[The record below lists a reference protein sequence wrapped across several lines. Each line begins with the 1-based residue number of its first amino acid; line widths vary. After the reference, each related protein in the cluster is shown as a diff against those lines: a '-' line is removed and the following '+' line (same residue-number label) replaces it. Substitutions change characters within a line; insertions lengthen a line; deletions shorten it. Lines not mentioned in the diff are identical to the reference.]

1 LGGEVKGERGR
12 WQETW
17 QWATWL
23 GGGGGG
29 GGGRRLI
36 EGWGGGGGGGWGCW
50 GEGGVFGG
58 GGGGGWGWGGGGGG
72 GGSGGETFDWLVG
85 CWWLGWDRGLS
96 EWFRYSLQVARD
108 VCLAVVD
115 DVGLWW

>member
-36 EGWGGGGGGGWGCW
+36 ERGGAGGGEGGGGGGARAVGGGGGGG
-50 GEGGVFGG
+50 V
-58 GGGGGWGWGGGGGG
+58 GG